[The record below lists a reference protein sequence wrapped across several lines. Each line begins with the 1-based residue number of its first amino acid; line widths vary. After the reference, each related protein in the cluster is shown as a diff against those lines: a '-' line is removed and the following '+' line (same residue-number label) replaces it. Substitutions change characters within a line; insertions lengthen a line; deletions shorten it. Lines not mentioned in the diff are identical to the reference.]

1 MEEKYDEYG
10 SGNELSEDMFG
21 SMPDAFIDR
30 PAQIPLRRSRLKH
43 LVDSCPMVVD
53 RWVIYHHSNHFILY
67 DKASKY
73 CIYDAEY
80 ICHKDSGEPDA
91 IVAVISRIRI
101 NQDAAQYPRDIGDD
115 FDTVADIILK
125 EGDRS

>member
-21 SMPDAFIDR
+21 SMPDAFINR
-30 PAQIPLRRSRLKH
+30 PAQIPLRRARLDH

-53 RWVIYHHSNHFILY
+53 RWAIYHHSNHFIFY

-80 ICHKDSGEPDA
+80 IYLKDSDEADE
-91 IVAVISRIRI
+91 IVAIISRIRI
-101 NQDAAQYPRDIGDD
+101 NQAADQYPQDIGDD
-115 FDTVADIILK
+115 FEVVADLILGK
-125 EGDRS
+125 VK